1 VINWLFAFI
10 SEGKFVRAETRRQ
23 LRTDRFSKAT
33 FQAAEQ
39 TVHWTVEHRN
49 KITVAAVVIV
59 LVVSA
64 VLGGWY
70 YLLRQDEK
78 ASVDFGKA
86 VTAMNT
92 PVRPAGMPAQ
102 PEYPSF
108 ASAKERDTD
117 AHKQFQGIVDHYPHT
132 RSADF
137 ARYFLGVTA
146 ADLGDYA
153 SAERDLKQ
161 VAGYYN
167 SELSS
172 LAKLALASVYRNTN
186 RTNEAVEL
194 YKQLIAKPTR
204 TVGKSTAE
212 VQLAETY
219 EAAGMKAEAK
229 KQYEQIQKDAPQSQA
244 AQLATAKLQELK

>member
-1 VINWLFAFI
+1 
-10 SEGKFVRAETRRQ
+10 
-23 LRTDRFSKAT
+23 
-33 FQAAEQ
+33 
-39 TVHWTVEHRN
+39 
-49 KITVAAVVIV
+49 
-59 LVVSA
+59 
-64 VLGGWY
+64 
-70 YLLRQDEK
+70 
-78 ASVDFGKA
+78 
-86 VTAMNT
+86 MNT